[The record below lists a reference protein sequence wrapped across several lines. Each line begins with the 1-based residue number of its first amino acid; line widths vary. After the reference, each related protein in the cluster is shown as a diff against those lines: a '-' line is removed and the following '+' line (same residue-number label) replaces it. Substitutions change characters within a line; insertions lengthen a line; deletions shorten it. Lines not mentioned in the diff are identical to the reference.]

1 MKEKMHPRTYLLD
14 IAPCLI
20 PSPNELARAIPFFVQ
35 KSFLVQLLA
44 IFYRSLERNLLAEA
58 WIYVGQRFRRENGR
72 RPRDHVA
79 CFSDRRPPRSH
90 RFPTIQ
96 LQLEL
101 TYSDLLFNI

>member
-58 WIYVGQRFRRENGR
+58 
-72 RPRDHVA
+72 
-79 CFSDRRPPRSH
+79 
-90 RFPTIQ
+90 
-96 LQLEL
+96 
-101 TYSDLLFNI
+101 